1 MLKHLLFFFH
11 RSYIAFLQIE
21 GVVIIFWLQEVEEQ
35 FGVEISSDSVIHLVE
50 NLDVNSDTN
59 GQPVT
64 QDVQTLCV
72 ANIETVTEVTFI
84 C

>member
-1 MLKHLLFFFH
+1 MFKHLLFFFH
-11 RSYIAFLQIE
+11 RSYIEFLQIE
-21 GVVIIFWLQEVEEQ
+21 GVVIICWLQEVEEQ
-35 FGVEISSDSVIHLVE
+35 FGVEMSSDSVIHLVE

-64 QDVQTLCV
+64 QDVRTLCV